1 MQKPIFYDPSGKRK
15 KASLVGLMVL
25 IGLAVTLS
33 VALIVSILYVPKP
46 ADLDLHMEYP
56 QRGASKVKSTHSVP
70 HHPPLA
76 VRRGVSG
83 VNQQVMGFYVSWSD
97 PGHTSL
103 ERHVNNID
111 VVLPVLAYVGGPDHK
126 FRYKPDDKF
135 NELINNAQHKPAV
148 YVVLQNFGEDKTGG
162 TYWDSTDTPKM
173 LSDPAARK
181 TLIAE
186 VADMLHRQKA
196 QGVVFDFEA
205 MPESA
210 LPAYLDFLRQAHA
223 ALGAQGF
230 KTTLTAPV
238 DAEEW
243 NLKAF
248 SQATDRIFLMMYDE
262 HSRVDTA
269 GPIAAQPWF
278 NDKLA
283 YALKEVDPAKAVVCI
298 GNWAYDWYKTKE
310 GKNAAD
316 NWSVEEAWLIAHD
329 AGAQVQFDPASGN
342 PYFFYD
348 EDGIHHEVWM
358 LDAVTAWNQMRSVN
372 DTNVSGVALWYI
384 GSEDPSIWRAF
395 RDFQGYKAPDLNKL
409 TTLGDA
415 AIFGNGEV
423 DHIDDTPKDGSRVVT
438 FDKNLVAQNEVY
450 GVMPTQ
456 FVVRRTGYIPKTVAL
471 TFDDGPDGRWTPQ
484 ILKILKQE
492 NVPATFFV
500 IGEKALVHHDLLKQ
514 MVREG
519 HEIGNHSY
527 THPDMS
533 KVPDWEIRVELN
545 STQRV
550 VEAYTG
556 RAMRL
561 VRPPFF
567 GDAEPTERNELIPA
581 QIAQEQGYTVV
592 GLHVDSED
600 WQKPGVQAIVD
611 NVMDGVHAGEDS
623 ETSQKCQDDPD
634 ESGNCRS
641 GNIILM
647 HDSGGIRTETIAAL
661 PIIIRQLKAE
671 GYRLVTVGQLV
682 GQTQDQIMPKLTG
695 RQLFEARLEVGIF
708 ESVAFIAEA
717 LKWLFIVAIVLGITR
732 ALSLSALAI
741 YAEYSGH
748 MEPPEGA
755 RGDDPAAFVKS
766 TFVSVIIPAYNE
778 ARVIEASVKRVLKS
792 RGVDLEVIVVD
803 DGSKDDTSAI
813 VAKAFGKD
821 ARVTLI
827 TQVNAGKANA
837 VNNGIQ
843 ASKGEIIIALDADTQ
858 FEPETIARL
867 VRWFVKPEIAAVAG
881 NAKVGNRFN
890 FVTKWQSVEYITA
903 QNLERSALAMFG
915 AMMVVPGAVGAWR
928 RTALDE
934 AGRYPHNT
942 LAEDQD
948 LTIAVQR
955 LGWEVAYDQEAVA
968 WTEAPES
975 FKALMKQRF
984 RWAYGTLQCL
994 WKHQRVFKTRRPKGL
1009 AWIGLP
1015 QAWIF
1020 QIGFSVISP
1029 LIDFALVVNIVD
1041 TVVQVSMHGWA
1052 QNDTD
1057 ITRMLIYWVAF
1068 LTIDALCGAI
1078 AYWLEPREKSYP
1090 VFWLLSQ
1097 RFVYRQ
1103 IMYYV
1108 VLKALMSAWRGL
1120 SVGWGK
1126 LERSGRIEAPR
1137 AEDLPAPEDIEATG
1151 HNVAE

>member
-25 IGLAVTLS
+25 IGLAVALF
-33 VALIVSILYVPKP
+33 VALLVSILYVPKP
-46 ADLDLHMEYP
+46 RDLDLHMEYP
-56 QRGASKVKSTHSVP
+56 RPYASKVKSIHSAP
-70 HHPPLA
+70 HHPLA
-76 VRRGVSG
+76 VRRGQSG
-83 VNQQVMGFYVSWSD
+83 VNQQVMAFYTPWSD
-97 PGHTSL
+97 PSLASL
-103 ERHVNNID
+103 EKHVNNID
-111 VVLPVLAYVGGPDHK
+111 VVMPVMAFINGAKHSFEYLPDAK
-126 FRYKPDDKF
+126 FSQ
-135 NELINNAQHKPAV
+135 LVHSAQHRPNV
-148 YVVLQNFGEDKTGG
+148 LVVVQNAKGG
-162 TYWDSTDTPKM
+162 VWDSDNTAKLLNTPVERTK
-173 LSDPAARK
+173 
-181 TLIAE
+181 LIAE
-186 VADMLHRQKA
+186 IANMLRAEKA
-196 QGVVFDFEA
+196 QGVVFDFESL
-205 MPESA
+205 PDQS
-210 LPAYLDFLRQAHA
+210 LPAYLSFLREAHA
-223 ALGAQGF
+223 ALAAQGF
-230 KTTLTAPV
+230 QTTLTAPV
-238 DAEEW
+238 DVPEW

-248 SQATDRIFLMMYDE
+248 SQATDRIFLMIYDH
-262 HSRVDTA
+262 HSLVDPP
-269 GPIAAQPWF
+269 GPIAAQAWF
-278 NDKLA
+278 NDRVA
-283 YALKEVDPAKAVVCI
+283 YALKSVDPAKAVVCLE
-298 GNWAYDWYKTKE
+298 NYAYDWFKTKD
-310 GKNAAD
+310 GKPAAD
-316 NWSVEEAWLIAHD
+316 PWTVEEAWLIAHD
-329 AGAQVQFDPASGN
+329 SGAQIQFDPTSGN
-342 PYFFYD
+342 AYFFYE
-348 EDGIHHEVWM
+348 EDGIKHEVWM
-358 LDAVTAWNQMRSVN
+358 LDAVSAWNQMRSVN
-372 DTNVSGVALWYI
+372 DSNISGVALWRM
-384 GSEDPSIWRAF
+384 GSEDPAIWHAFRAF
-395 RDFQGYKAPDLNKL
+395 QGDKAPDLNKL

-415 AIFGNGEV
+415 PVFGNGEV
-423 DHIDDTPKDGSRVVT
+423 VHIDETPKEGSRTVT
-438 FDKNLVAQNEVY
+438 FDKNLIAQNEVY
-450 GVMPTQ
+450 GTLPTPY
-456 FVVRRTGYIPKTVAL
+456 VVRRAGYTPKTVAL
-471 TFDDGPDGRWTPQ
+471 TFDDGPDGRWTPA

-500 IGEKALVHHDLLKQ
+500 IGEKALVHRDLLKQ

-561 VRPPFF
+561 ARPPLF
-567 GDAEPTERNELIPA
+567 GDAEPTENTELIPA
-581 QIAQEQGYTVV
+581 MIAQKLGYTVV

-600 WQKPGVQAIVD
+600 WQKPGVQAIID
-611 NVMDGVHAGEDS
+611 NVMEGVHKGADN
-623 ETSQKCQDDPD
+623 ETSQTCLGDPD
-634 ESGNCRS
+634 GGGCRS

-661 PIIIRQLKAE
+661 PSIIHQLKAE
-671 GYRLVTVGQLV
+671 GYSFATVGQLI
-682 GQTQDQIMPKLTG
+682 GQTPDQIMPKLTG
-695 RQLFEARLEVGIF
+695 RQLFEARFEVGIF
-708 ESVAFIAEA
+708 ESLAFVSEA

-732 ALSLSALAI
+732 ALTLSALAI
-741 YAEYSGH
+741 YAEYTGH

-755 RGDDPAAFVKS
+755 RGNDPAAFVKS
-766 TFVSVIIPAYNE
+766 TFVSVIIPAFNE
-778 ARVIEASVKRVLKS
+778 ARVIEASIRRVLKS
-792 RGVDLEVIVVD
+792 RGVDLEVIVID
-803 DGSKDDTSAI
+803 DGSKDDTAAI
-813 VAKAFGKD
+813 VARAFKKD
-821 ARVTLI
+821 ARVHLI
-827 TQVNAGKANA
+827 TQENAGKAAA

-867 VRWFVKPEIAAVAG
+867 VRWFLKPEIAAVAG

-890 FVTKWQSVEYITA
+890 FVTRWQSVEYITA

-975 FKALMKQRF
+975 FTALMKQRF

-994 WKHQRVFKTRRPKGL
+994 WKHQRVFAAGKPKGL

-1029 LIDFALVVNIVD
+1029 LIDFALVVNVID
-1041 TVVQVSMHGWA
+1041 TIVQVSMHGWA
-1052 QNDTD
+1052 QTSGDLQK
-1057 ITRMLIYWVAF
+1057 MLFYWLAF
-1068 LTIDALCGAI
+1068 LTIDAICGAI
-1078 AYWLEPREKSYP
+1078 AYWLEPREKRYP

-1108 VLKALMSAWRGL
+1108 VLKALLSAWRGL
-1120 SVGWGK
+1120 WVGWGK
-1126 LERSGRIEAPR
+1126 LERSGRIGSARPE
-1137 AEDLPAPEDIEATG
+1137 ELPSPEDIEVSHPGA
-1151 HNVAE
+1151 AE

>member
-15 KASLVGLMVL
+15 KASLVGLML
-25 IGLAVTLS
+25 L
-33 VALIVSILYVPKP
+33 VALGVALFAALMVSILYVPKP
-46 ADLDLHMEYP
+46 HDLDLHMEYP
-56 QRGASKVKSTHSVP
+56 RRGASKVKLIHSAP
-70 HHPPLA
+70 HHMPLT
-76 VRRGVSG
+76 VHRGFSG

-97 PGHTSL
+97 PSLASL
-103 ERHVNNID
+103 EKHVNNID
-111 VVLPVLAYVGGPDHK
+111 VVLPVFAMVGGPDHK
-126 FRYKPDDKF
+126 FEYKPDPKF
-135 NELINNAQHKPAV
+135 DQLIANAQHKPAV
-148 YVVLQNFGEDKTGG
+148 YVVIQNMGRDKDNA
-162 TYWDSTDTPKM
+162 TYWDSTDTPR
-173 LSDPAARK
+173 LLNDPAARK
-181 TLIAE
+181 VLIAQI
-186 VADMLHRQKA
+186 ADMLRKQKA
-196 QGVVFDFEA
+196 QGVVFDFET
-205 MPESA
+205 MQESS
-210 LPAYLDFLRQAHA
+210 LPAYLSFMRQAHA

-230 KTTLTAPV
+230 QTTLTAPV
-238 DAEEW
+238 DAPEW
-243 NLKAF
+243 NLRAF
-248 SQATDRIFLMMYDE
+248 SQASDRLFLMIYDQ
-262 HSRVDTA
+262 HSLVDPA
-269 GPIAAQPWF
+269 GPIAAQSWF
-278 NDKLA
+278 NDRLA
-283 YALKEVDPAKAVVCI
+283 YALKVVDPAKTVVCI
-298 GNWAYDWYKTKE
+298 GNYAYDWYTTKE
-310 GKNAAD
+310 GKHATD
-316 NWSVEEAWLIAHD
+316 NWTVGEAWLIAHD
-329 AGAQVQFDPASGN
+329 SGAQVQFDPASGN
-342 PYFFYD
+342 PYFFYE
-348 EDGIHHEVWM
+348 EDGIRHEVWM
-358 LDAVTAWNQMRSVN
+358 LDAVSAWNQLRSVN
-372 DTNVSGVALWYI
+372 DTSVSGVALWRI
-384 GSEDPSIWRAF
+384 GSEDPAIWRAF
-395 RDFQGYKAPDLNKL
+395 RAFQGDKAPDLNKL
-409 TTLGDA
+409 STLGDA
-415 AIFGNGEV
+415 PVFGNGEV
-423 DHIDDTPKDGSRVVT
+423 VHIDETPKDGGRTVA

-450 GVMPTQ
+450 GVMPTP
-456 FVVRRTGYIPKTVAL
+456 FVVRRTGYTPKTVAL
-471 TFDDGPDGRWTPQ
+471 TFDDGPDARWTPE

-500 IGEKALVHHDLLKQ
+500 IGEKALVHRDLLKQ

-519 HEIGNHSY
+519 HDIGNHSY

-561 VRPPFF
+561 ARPPLF
-567 GDAEPTERNELIPA
+567 GDAEPTENSELIPA
-581 QIAQEQGYTVV
+581 LIAQNLGYTVV

-600 WQKPGVQAIVD
+600 WQKPGVEAIID
-611 NVMDGVHAGEDS
+611 NVMDGVRKGE
-623 ETSQKCQDDPD
+623 ENEATQKCKDEPDDY
-634 ESGNCRS
+634 CRS
-641 GNIILM
+641 GNIVLM

-661 PIIIRQLKAE
+661 PAIIHRLKAE
-671 GYRLVTVGQLV
+671 GYRFVTVGQLV
-682 GQTQDQIMPKLTG
+682 GLSQDEVMPKLTG
-695 RQLFEARLEVGIF
+695 RQLFEAQLEVGVF
-708 ESVAFIAEA
+708 EALALSSEA

-732 ALSLSALAI
+732 ALTLSALAI

-755 RGDDPAAFVKS
+755 RGNDPAAFVKS
-766 TFVSVIIPAYNE
+766 TFVSVIIPAFNE

-792 RGVDLEVIVVD
+792 RGVDLEIIVVD
-803 DGSKDDTSAI
+803 DGSKDETSAI
-813 VAKAFGKD
+813 VIRAFKKD
-821 ARVTLI
+821 ARVHLI
-827 TQVNAGKANA
+827 TQANGGKANA

-843 ASKGEIIIALDADTQ
+843 AAKGEIIIALDADTQ

-928 RTALDE
+928 RAALDE
-934 AGRYPHNT
+934 VGRYPHNT

-955 LGWEVAYDQEAVA
+955 LGWQVAYDQEAVA

-994 WKHQRVFKTRRPKGL
+994 WKHQRIFKTGKPRGL
-1009 AWIGLP
+1009 ARIGLP

-1020 QIGFSVISP
+1020 QIGFSIISP
-1029 LIDFALVVNIVD
+1029 LIDFALVVNIVS
-1041 TVVQVSMHGWA
+1041 TIVRVYEHGWA

-1078 AYWLEPREKSYP
+1078 AYWLEPREKRYP

-1108 VLKALMSAWRGL
+1108 VLKALMAAWRGL
-1120 SVGWGK
+1120 WVGWGK

-1137 AEDLPAPEDIEATG
+1137 VEEMPGPEDIEATHG
-1151 HNVAE
+1151 AAE

>member
-25 IGLAVTLS
+25 IGLAVALS
-33 VALIVSILYVPKP
+33 VALVVSILYVPTP
-46 ADLDLHMEYP
+46 RDLDLHMEYP
-56 QRGASKVKSTHSVP
+56 RPYASKVKLIHSAP
-70 HHPPLA
+70 RHPLTA
-76 VRRGVSG
+76 RRGFSG
-83 VNQQVMGFYVSWSD
+83 VNQQVMAFYTPWSD
-97 PGHTSL
+97 PSRASL
-103 ERHVNNID
+103 EKHINNID
-111 VVLPVLAYVGGPDHK
+111 AVMPVLVSVTGAKHSFEYAPDAK
-126 FRYKPDDKF
+126 FSQ
-135 NELINNAQHKPAV
+135 LIRSAQHRPNVLVVVQNAKGGLWDGDNAVKLLNTPAERV
-148 YVVLQNFGEDKTGG
+148 K
-162 TYWDSTDTPKM
+162 
-173 LSDPAARK
+173 
-181 TLIAE
+181 LIAE
-186 VADMLHRQKA
+186 IASMLRAEKA

-205 MPESA
+205 LPDQN
-210 LPAYLDFLRQAHA
+210 LPAYLAFIREARA
-223 ALGAQGF
+223 ALSAKGF
-230 KTTLTAPV
+230 LTTLTAPV
-238 DAEEW
+238 DNEVW
-243 NLKAF
+243 DLKAF
-248 SQATDRIFLMMYDE
+248 SHAADRIFLMIYDQ
-262 HSRVDTA
+262 HSVVDPP
-269 GPIAAQPWF
+269 GPIAAQAWF
-278 NDKLA
+278 NDRMA
-283 YALKEVDPAKAVVCI
+283 YALKSVDPAKAVVCI
-298 GNWAYDWYKTKE
+298 ENYAYDWYKTRT
-310 GKNAAD
+310 GKQATD
-316 NWSVEEAWLIAHD
+316 QWMVEEAWLIAHD
-329 AGAQVQFDPASGN
+329 SGAQIQFDQASGN
-342 PYFFYD
+342 PYFLYD
-348 EDGIHHEVWM
+348 EDGIHHQVWM
-358 LDAVTAWNQMRSVN
+358 LDAVSAWNQLRSIN
-372 DTNVSGVALWYI
+372 GTNVSGVALWRM
-384 GSEDPSIWRAF
+384 GSEDPAIWRAF
-395 RDFQGYKAPDLNKL
+395 RDFQGDKAPDLTRL
-409 TTLGDA
+409 STLGDA
-415 AIFGNGEV
+415 PVFGNGEV
-423 DHIDDTPKDGSRVVT
+423 VHIDDTPKDGSRTVT
-438 FDKNLVAQNEVY
+438 FDKNLIAQNEVY
-450 GVMPTQ
+450 GVMPTPY
-456 FVVRRTGYIPKTVAL
+456 VVRRVGYTPKTVAL
-471 TFDDGPDGRWTPQ
+471 TFDDGPDGRWTPE
-484 ILKILKQE
+484 ILKILKKE

-500 IGEKALVHHDLLKQ
+500 IGEKALLHRDLLKQ

-567 GDAEPTERNELIPA
+567 GDAEPTENSELIPS
-581 QIAQEQGYTVV
+581 QIAQDLGYTVV

-600 WQKPGVQAIVD
+600 WQKPGVQKIVD
-611 NVMDGVHAGEDS
+611 NVLDGVHEGDDNEA
-623 ETSQKCQDDPD
+623 SQKCLNDPD
-634 ESGNCRS
+634 GGECRS
-641 GNIILM
+641 GNIVLM

-661 PIIIRQLKAE
+661 PLIIRQLKAE
-671 GYRLVTVGQLV
+671 GYHFATVGQLI
-682 GQTQDQIMPKLTG
+682 GQTQDQVMPQLTG

-717 LKWLFIVAIVLGITR
+717 SKWLFIVAIVLGITR
-732 ALSLSALAI
+732 ALTLSALAI
-741 YAEYSGH
+741 YAEYTGH

-755 RGDDPAAFVKS
+755 RGNDPAAFVKS

-778 ARVIEASVKRVLKS
+778 ARVIEASIKRVLKS

-803 DGSKDDTSAI
+803 DGSKDETSAI
-813 VAKAFGKD
+813 VTRAFKKD
-821 ARVTLI
+821 ARVHLI
-827 TQVNAGKANA
+827 TQANAGKANA

-890 FVTKWQSVEYITA
+890 FVTRWQSVEYITA

-975 FKALMKQRF
+975 FQALVKQRF

-994 WKHQRVFKTRRPKGL
+994 WKHQRIFKTGKPRGL
-1009 AWIGLP
+1009 AVIGLP

-1029 LIDFALVVNIVD
+1029 LIDFALVVNIID
-1041 TVVQVSMHGWA
+1041 TFVQVSMHGWA
-1052 QNDTD
+1052 QTSGDLQ
-1057 ITRMLIYWVAF
+1057 RMLIYWLAF

-1108 VLKALMSAWRGL
+1108 VLKALVSAWRGL
-1120 SVGWGK
+1120 WVGWGK
-1126 LERSGRIEAPR
+1126 LERSGRIEA
-1137 AEDLPAPEDIEATG
+1137 AHVNEDMPGPEDIEATHG
-1151 HNVAE
+1151 AAE